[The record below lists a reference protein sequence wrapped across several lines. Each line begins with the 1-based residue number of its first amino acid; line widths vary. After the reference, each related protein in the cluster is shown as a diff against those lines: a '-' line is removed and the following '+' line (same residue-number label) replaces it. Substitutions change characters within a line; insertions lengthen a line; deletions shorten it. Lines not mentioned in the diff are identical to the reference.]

1 MLEEDWIIKWKFL
14 IYKISHLIEEN
25 GKKIVILNVE
35 AQIDSKRQFEQYQKT
50 CESVKD
56 RFEAVVITSLPGE
69 ERIFWPYQDVQF
81 YIKKAKKKFNQRAIW
96 KSYKRFFIL
105 ICKLRIFFFY
115 L

>member
-1 MLEEDWIIKWKFL
+1 MIEEDWIIKWKFL
-14 IYKISHLIEEN
+14 IDKISHLIKRD
-25 GKKIVILNVE
+25 GKEIVILNVE

-56 RFEAVVITSLPGE
+56 RLEAVVTTSLPGE

-81 YIKKAKKKFNQRAIW
+81 YIKEGVEKIQSTGNLLVIQE
-96 KSYKRFFIL
+96 IL
-105 ICKLRIFFFY
+105 NLD